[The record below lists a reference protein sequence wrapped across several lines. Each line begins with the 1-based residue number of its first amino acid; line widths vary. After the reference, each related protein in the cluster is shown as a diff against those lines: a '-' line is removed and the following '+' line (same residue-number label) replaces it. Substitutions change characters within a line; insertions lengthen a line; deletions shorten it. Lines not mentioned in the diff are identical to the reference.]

1 MNLKDMLDGVLSGS
15 RRHLAKAITLVESK
29 KNTDKKLSSD
39 LLSCVMTYTGKSIR
53 LGISGVPGAGKST
66 FIEAFGKYLISNG
79 HKVAVLAVDPSSH
92 ISGGSILGD
101 KTRMEELSKS
111 NNAFIRPSPSGDS
124 LGGVARKTREAML
137 LCEAAGYDFIIIETV
152 GVGQSEVAVS
162 NMVDIFT
169 LLQVP
174 NTGDELQGM
183 KRGIMEIADIILIN
197 KSEGDNRPK
206 AELAKKQIEFAL
218 HLTLEQNKVWHTPV
232 LLVSALTGEGI
243 DTFWEKI
250 KEYVTIMKRSGE
262 FEKKR
267 GEQNLSW
274 MWSYIMDT
282 LKDNLITNKDVNHL
296 LSVYNSKV
304 RSGEINPTK
313 AGEEILNCFYCSIK

>member
-1 MNLKDMLDGVLSGS
+1 MNLDHLFEGVLSGK
-15 RRHLAKAITLVESK
+15 RRHLAKAITLIESK
-29 KNTDKKLSSD
+29 RIADKQLASE
-39 LLSCVMTYTGKSIR
+39 LLSRVMPYTGRSIR

-66 FIEAFGKYLISNG
+66 FIEAFGLYLINKG
-79 HKVAVLAVDPSSH
+79 YKVAVLAVDPTSQ

-101 KTRMEELSKS
+101 KTRMEGLSKS
-111 NNAFIRPSPSGDS
+111 ENAYIRPSPSGDS

-152 GVGQSEVAVS
+152 GVGQSEITVS

-197 KSEGDNRPK
+197 KSEGDNRTK

-218 HLTLEQNKVWHTPV
+218 NLTLEPKDIWHTPV

-243 DTFWEKI
+243 DEFWSKTNKFI
-250 KEYVTIMKRSGE
+250 DLMKKSGK
-262 FEKKR
+262 FESKR

-282 LKDNLITNKDVNHL
+282 LKDDLISNQAVKKL
-296 LSVYNSKV
+296 LSDYTEHVK
-304 RSGEINPTK
+304 SGRKNPTS
-313 AGEEILNCFYCSIK
+313 AGEEILECFYSSKK

>member
-1 MNLKDMLDGVLSGS
+1 MNLENLVDGVLSGK

-29 KNTDKKLSSD
+29 KASDKHLASE
-39 LLSCVMTYTGKSIR
+39 LLSRLMPYTGRSIR

-66 FIEAFGKYLISNG
+66 FIEAFGSYLIEKG
-79 HKVAVLAVDPSSH
+79 HKVAVLAVDPTSQ

-101 KTRMEELSKS
+101 KTRMEGLSKS
-111 NNAFIRPSPSGDS
+111 DNAFIRPSPSGDS

-152 GVGQSEVAVS
+152 GVGQSEITVS
-162 NMVDIFT
+162 NMVDLFT
-169 LLQVP
+169 LIQVP

-206 AELAKKQIEFAL
+206 AEIAKKQIEFAL
-218 HLTLEQNKVWHTPV
+218 HLTLEQNDIWQTPV
-232 LLVSALTGEGI
+232 LLVSALTSDGI
-243 DTFWEKI
+243 EEFWHKVEKFI
-250 KEYVTIMKRSGE
+250 DLMKNSGK
-262 FEKKR
+262 FDKKR
-267 GEQNLSW
+267 GEQNLAW

-282 LKDNLITNKDVNHL
+282 LKDDLMSNKEVKHL
-296 LSVYNSKV
+296 LSTYTNDVKT
-304 RSGEINPTK
+304 GKINPTK
-313 AGEEILNCFYCSIK
+313 AGEEILSRFYCSIK